1 MGSTAQN
8 EYSNAAKTTGFWTNV
23 NRPLVIGDI
32 LGRWPA
38 FDLLAPQ
45 RGEVILDAGCGAG
58 YMSRLYAAKRGA
70 IVHGVDINPDMLAAA
85 RAGNEVDGLPI
96 RYSLGDIAE
105 VDLGVE
111 TYDAV
116 ACVAV
121 IFHLTRSEVERFIR
135 SAHRTLKP
143 GGRLLLAYSS
153 SSLMEAGAAQDLG
166 WVRYDGPLA
175 YDGPST
181 LWTEHYTN
189 AAGQVFVSQVWGHQ
203 TADIQQRMFDAGFT
217 SVLHQGSMVQHKDLD
232 VVNVPMSFPTGY
244 VAFERLLAFK

>member
-1 MGSTAQN
+1 MSSTAQN
-8 EYSNAAKTTGFWTNV
+8 EYSNAAKTTGFWTNP
-23 NRPLVIGDI
+23 NRPLVMGDI

-38 FDLLAPQ
+38 FDLLDPQ
-45 RGEVILDAGCGAG
+45 RGELILDAGCGAG

-70 IVHGVDINPDMLAAA
+70 NVHGMDINPDMLAAA
-85 RAGNEVDGLPI
+85 RAANEVDGLPI
-96 RYSLGDIAE
+96 RYSLGDISEA
-105 VDLGVE
+105 DLGDGI
-111 TYDAV
+111 YDAV

-121 IFHLTRSEVERFIR
+121 AFHLTRHEVERFIR
-135 SAHRTLKP
+135 SAYKALKP

-153 SSLMEAGAAQDLG
+153 STLMEAGASQDLG
-166 WVRYDGPLA
+166 WARYDGPLA
-175 YDGPST
+175 YDGQSA
-181 LWTEHYTN
+181 LWTEHYAN

-203 TADIQQRMFDAGFT
+203 TKNIHEMMFDAGFT